1 MMMKPTN
8 EPSRAQGDG
17 SSQLRLALI
26 ELGRIE
32 REIAVLENKPYDPR
46 EYELLLSLRSCR
58 SALLRMAD
66 VWMRRRGSD
75 ARES

>member
-1 MMMKPTN
+1 MKATN
-8 EPSRAQGDG
+8 EVGRAQAEG

-32 REIAVLENKPYDPR
+32 REIAALENRPYDPQ
-46 EYELLLSLRSCR
+46 EYDLLASLRSCR

-66 VWMRRRGSD
+66 VWMRRRPPD